1 VAITESFTLV
11 STFVISVAVCAS
23 TVANADCDC
32 SASDDR
38 GVANDVDDDAVNV
51 RI

>member
-1 VAITESFTLV
+1 MIESFTLV
-11 STFVISVAVCAS
+11 STFVTSIAVCAS

-38 GVANDVDDDAVNV
+38 GVANDIGDDAVNV
-51 RI
+51 RL